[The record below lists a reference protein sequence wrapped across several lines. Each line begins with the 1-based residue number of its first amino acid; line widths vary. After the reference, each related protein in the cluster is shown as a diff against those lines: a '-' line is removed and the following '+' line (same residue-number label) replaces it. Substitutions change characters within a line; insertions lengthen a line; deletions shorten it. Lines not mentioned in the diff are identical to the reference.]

1 MQAFDAPILEPES
14 ATSRAAALSAGQGD
28 EASQEAL
35 APSDPAALYEAWKA
49 RVHCLFP
56 RVIDTKY
63 VAVFGAHAEWWAGG
77 PTSLESLVE
86 TFDATPKAVESDA
99 LPVADAVNAAAL
111 KSAPPN
117 DGGSTE
123 ESASNKLKLVVTGGR
138 YAPGSAAYHEAG
150 WDALCTGRVL
160 VRLIEASTAHA
171 QGSQSLQ
178 ADQSGLNNHS
188 HSSFSQQLGALTS
201 ARNALNLMR
210 SPYVVSLGA
219 SSDGPAPGER
229 NATEV
234 AKRAASATD
243 SVSAGARELAAP
255 GSGGVIN
262 WLRSMVGLESDKSAH
277 DAPQKRPRPITTNF
291 FGV

>member
-1 MQAFDAPILEPES
+1 MP
-14 ATSRAAALSAGQGD
+14 AGQGD
-28 EASQEAL
+28 EASQAL
-35 APSDPAALYEAWKA
+35 APSDPASLYAAWKA

-63 VAVFGAHAEWWAGG
+63 VAVFGANAEWWAGG

-86 TFDATPKAVESDA
+86 TFDAPPATVEPDA
-99 LPVADAVNAAAL
+99 SPIAETANAAEL
-111 KSAPPN
+111 KSAPPS

-123 ESASNKLKLVVTGGR
+123 ASASNKLKLVVTGER

-171 QGSQSLQ
+171 QGSESPQ
-178 ADQSGLNNHS
+178 ADQSHS
-188 HSSFSQQLGALTS
+188 TFSQQLGASTS

-243 SVSAGARELAAP
+243 SAGEGARELAAP
-255 GSGGVIN
+255 GSGGVVN
-262 WLRSMVGLESDKSAH
+262 WLRGMVGLESDQSAQ
-277 DAPQKRPRPITTNF
+277 DIPQKRPRPITTNF
-291 FGV
+291 FGF